1 MNLVARRL
9 RPALAVIALA
19 VAACSNST
27 ATPTPAATATPTPT
41 ATATATPSAAAT
53 LGTVIRWWHTAP
65 QDPGKSIWDTAAR
78 MFMSEHPGVTID
90 IETMDEATLA
100 TRVAGAEQTGDV
112 PDLLASSAGA
122 TLAAMADK
130 GLLRDITSEVASW
143 SSPAASDIDGMN
155 LYAVAG
161 KQYGAPWAM
170 GATAFFYNKTL
181 FTRVG
186 IQPPQT
192 WADFLS
198 TVDKLKNAGIVP
210 FAIAG
215 RDEWPAMNLWSYLLL
230 REAGS
235 SVYRAMVANDDW
247 DNPTCAKV
255 GADLAALVAKNP
267 FQPGYL
273 SAAYDAGE
281 AAWMGNS
288 QAAMELAGEW
298 APAAAQVNSKDGKG
312 LGDQMGAFAFPMVD
326 GGAGDHGDAIGSPSG
341 FVVGKGAPAL
351 AVEFLHFLLGR
362 TVEDEIGG
370 SGLGLPTVANSV
382 QTIAD
387 PGLRELVQ
395 ARDEGRSVDL
405 YLNLLTTPEMTKTVE
420 DAVALLLAGAAT
432 PAQTCKTI
440 AAAAKK

>member
-1 MNLVARRL
+1 VNLVARRL

-27 ATPTPAATATPTPT
+27 ATPTPAATASPTPTP
-41 ATATATPSAAAT
+41 AVTATPSATAT
-53 LGTVIRWWHTAP
+53 SGTVIRWWHTATK
-65 QDPGKSIWDTAAR
+65 DPGKSIWETAAR

-100 TRVAGAEQTGDV
+100 KRVAGVEQTGEV

-122 TLAAMADK
+122 TLADMAGK
-130 GLLRDITSEVASW
+130 GLLRDITSDVASW
-143 SSPAASDIDGMN
+143 SSPAANDIDGMN

-161 KQYGAPWAM
+161 TQYGAPWAM

-186 IQPPQT
+186 IEPPAT
-192 WADFLS
+192 WTDFL
-198 TVDKLKNAGIVP
+198 TAVDKLKNAGIVP

-215 RDEWPAMNLWSYLLL
+215 RDQWPAMNLWSYLLL

-235 SVYRAMVANDDW
+235 SVYRAMIANGDW
-247 DNPTCAKV
+247 DNDACAK
-255 GADLAALVAKNP
+255 ASSDLAALVAKSP

-281 AAWMGNS
+281 AAWMGNG

-326 GGAGDHGDAIGSPSG
+326 GGAGKLGDAIGSPSG
-341 FVVGKGAPAL
+341 FVVGKRAPAL
-351 AVEFLHFLLGR
+351 AVEFLHFLLSR
-362 TVEDEIGG
+362 TIEDEIGA
-370 SGLGLPTVANSV
+370 SGLGLPTVGNSV
-382 QTIAD
+382 QTITD

-395 ARDEGRSVDL
+395 ARDQGRSVDL
-405 YLNLLTTPEMTKTVE
+405 YLNLLTTPAMTKAVE
-420 DAVALLLAGAAT
+420 DAVALLLAGRAT
-432 PAQTCKTI
+432 PAQTCTSI